1 MTAEKNNKSNNN
13 S

>member
-1 MTAEKNNKSNNN
+1 MTTEKNNKSNSN